1 MPTPTCCICQSAT
14 LINRQNLRTLTA
26 LAGVLDVLLREY
38 SAQQRKQS
46 SSPAPWTH
54 VGDLLTV
61 LSDAHAFRLE
71 GQAQGRTLAANVERY
86 WLGEFDSLCLSC
98 GFMLMKDA
106 PPD

>member
-1 MPTPTCCICQSAT
+1 MRTPTCSICQSAT
-14 LINRQNLRTLTA
+14 LINRQNLHTLAA

-46 SSPAPWTH
+46 PSPTPWTH
-54 VGDLLTV
+54 MGDLVTV
-61 LSDAHAFRLE
+61 LSDAHALRLE
-71 GQAQGRTLAANVERY
+71 GQAQGMTLAANIERY
-86 WLGEFDSLCLSC
+86 WLGEFDNLCLSC